1 MLTPANIANLIAE
14 PYNWAEWAA
23 EHHMYDT
30 PDNTWIH
37 GAYDITVNPP
47 TTSRA
52 GHGDDYWMRLGM
64 LQRIYGDT
72 TLHAQ
77 EN

>member
-1 MLTPANIANLIAE
+1 MQPVNPTHLE

-30 PDNTWIH
+30 PDNTWV
-37 GAYDITVNPP
+37 GQGPYDIIVTPIATDGP
-47 TTSRA
+47 
-52 GHGDDYWMRLGM
+52 WMRLGM